1 MHRIRPLL
9 LLALVALTLLS
20 LRETRRVGA
29 CTARGGSLDPETGRC
44 DAASFQGEPAQAPL
58 GRRQVVGGAVLVAL
72 AGAGVAV
79 WLTRRARRVHA
90 ASRS

>member
-72 AGAGVAV
+72 AGAATAV
-79 WLTRRARRVHA
+79 LLRRRALRERKHTT
-90 ASRS
+90 